1 VQQLECK
8 KIKIIKNK
16 EEKGTHLIGADLQF

>member
-1 VQQLECK
+1 MINFAFPDVTIHRLK

-16 EEKGTHLIGADLQF
+16 ENKS